1 MLVIRFFAGLVHRLP
16 RRYQWAIGRFLGYL
30 WWDVLRLRRFTL
42 YRNITI
48 AFPEASKA
56 ERIRMVKESLV
67 HLGMTFVEV
76 MTLPAID
83 KQWVNDN
90 VVFDGIENYQKAKAK
105 GRGVLFLSLHLA
117 NGDLGATAL
126 SLQGFPLHLISK
138 KFKLKWLNDVWWRMR
153 AEKGTRFI
161 NAHGSENAFHILKA
175 LRAQDDI
182 VFVLDQFMGRPY
194 GIPTRFFGV
203 ETATA
208 YGLALFAAKTRAPV
222 VPVYLFRTKD
232 LTTHLVFGP
241 EVEFCEVEDKD
252 LQMKQMTQKYN
263 GVLEE
268 IIRAHPEQWMWV
280 HRRWKK
286 WE

>member
-1 MLVIRFFAGLVHRLP
+1 MWIVRILAELVHRLP
-16 RRYQWAIGRFLGYL
+16 RRVKWGASQVLGFL

-48 AFPEASKA
+48 AFPNASKE
-56 ERIRMVKESLV
+56 ERIRMIKESLV
-67 HLGMTFVEV
+67 HLGYTFIEV
-76 MTLPAID
+76 MTLPAIN
-83 KQWVNDN
+83 KEWVNEN
-90 VVFDGIENYQKAKAK
+90 VLFEGIENYQKAKAK
-105 GRGVLFLSLHLA
+105 GKGVLLLSLHLA

-138 KFKLKWLNDVWWRMR
+138 KFKLKWLNDMWWKMR

-161 NAHGSENAFHILKA
+161 DAHKGENAFHILKA
-175 LRAQDDI
+175 LRAKEDI

-194 GIPTRFFGV
+194 GIPTKFFGV
-203 ETATA
+203 DTATA
-208 YGLALFAAKTRAPV
+208 YGLALFAAKTKAPV
-222 VPVYLFRTKD
+222 VPVYVFRTKD
-232 LTTHLVFGP
+232 LETHLMFGR
-241 EVEFCEVEDKD
+241 EVELIPEEDKD
-252 LQMKQMTQKYN
+252 LQMTKMTQKYN
-263 GVLEE
+263 EVLED